1 LDDAAAVAS
10 SAMHAFV
17 SPAPDLDEVVDD
29 PCPRCGAKTMPTPP
43 AKTVT
48 YRPLLLV
55 VDDELPVLKV
65 VERLAAKV
73 GFDVVTCA
81 GGADAMRTLMR
92 RPADLA
98 MVDLRMP
105 DVNGLDLLRQIRS
118 SVPGCEVI
126 LMTAHAAV
134 DSAVEAIKLGARE
147 YLTKPFDFDRLRQV
161 LVDIRLELE
170 RRTQI
175 VALESQV
182 ARQLEYC
189 GMLGRSPLMQEVF
202 SLIQR
207 LAPHAKVVLITGETG
222 TGKELAAR
230 AFHHAGTRRAKSF
243 VTINCSAVVDTLFE
257 SELFGHVR
265 GAFTGAVESK
275 AGVFE
280 AANGGT
286 LSLDEVGELPL
297 SVQAKLLRA
306 LEYGEVQ
313 RVGSLQP
320 KRVDV
325 TVVAATNRDL
335 RAEVAAGR
343 FRGDLFYRL
352 NVVEVF
358 LPPLR
363 DRREDI
369 PYLTAAFMGAAAERM
384 RKPIHGLTPAA
395 ERLLLAARWEGN
407 VRELKNVV
415 ERACM
420 LSDGTLVSDR
430 ELEGAFGPERA
441 AHGFYPG
448 SSAPHKPRAG
458 HESEQPAPLEA
469 LERDHILDVLRQ
481 VNGNRMAAAKL
492 LGISRRALY
501 RRLERHHLADEAPP
515 ASSRRLG
522 SSG

>member
-1 LDDAAAVAS
+1 MTA
-10 SAMHAFV
+10 
-17 SPAPDLDEVVDD
+17 
-29 PCPRCGAKTMPTPP
+29 CGS
-43 AKTVT
+43 
-48 YRPLLLV
+48 
-55 VDDELPVLKV
+55 
-65 VERLAAKV
+65 
-73 GFDVVTCA
+73 
-81 GGADAMRTLMR
+81 GAEAMRMLAR

-105 DVNGLDLLRQIRS
+105 DVNGLDLLRQIR
-118 SVPGCEVI
+118 VTHPGCEVI
-126 LMTAHAAV
+126 LMTAYAAV

-147 YLTKPFDFDRLRQV
+147 YLTKPFDFERLRQV
-161 LVDIRLELE
+161 LGDIRLELE
-170 RRTQI
+170 RRAQV

-182 ARQLEYC
+182 ARQLEFC
-189 GMLGRSPLMQEVF
+189 GMLGRSPAMQEVF

-207 LAPHAKVVLITGETG
+207 LAPHAKVVLLTGETG

-230 AFHHAGTRRAKSF
+230 AFHHVGTRRGRSF

-265 GAFTGAVESK
+265 GAFTGAMESK

-280 AANGGT
+280 TANGGT
-286 LSLDEVGELPL
+286 LFLDEVGELPL

-313 RVGSLQP
+313 RVGALQP
-320 KRVDV
+320 KHVDV
-325 TVVAATNRDL
+325 TVIAATNRDL

-352 NVVEVF
+352 NVVEVS

-369 PYLTAAFMGAAAERM
+369 PYLTAAFMRDAAARM
-384 RKPIHGLTPAA
+384 RKPISGLTPAA
-395 ERLLLAARWEGN
+395 ERILLTARWEGN

-420 LSDGTLVSDR
+420 LSDGTLVSER
-430 ELEGAFGPERA
+430 ELAGALGPEQAVNSLNASHVAPKARVD
-441 AHGFYPG
+441 HG
-448 SSAPHKPRAG
+448 APRGA
-458 HESEQPAPLEA
+458 PASLEGI
-469 LERDHILDVLRQ
+469 ERDHILDVLRQ

-501 RRLERHHLADEAPP
+501 RRLERHNLADEAPSP
-515 ASSRRLG
+515 GGKRS
-522 SSG
+522 

>member
-1 LDDAAAVAS
+1 MAIPLPKPDAS
-10 SAMHAFV
+10 
-17 SPAPDLDEVVDD
+17 
-29 PCPRCGAKTMPTPP
+29 
-43 AKTVT
+43 
-48 YRPLLLV
+48 RPLLLV
-55 VDDELPVLKV
+55 VDDEMPVLKV
-65 VERLAAKV
+65 LERLAARI

-81 GGADAMRTLMR
+81 SGADAMRTLMR
-92 RPADLA
+92 KPADLA

-105 DVNGLDLLRQIRS
+105 DVNGLDLLKQIRAA
-118 SVPGCEVI
+118 VPSCEVI
-126 LMTAHAAV
+126 LMTAYAAV

-147 YLTKPFDFDRLRQV
+147 YLTKPFDFDRLKQV
-161 LVDIRLELE
+161 LEDIRMELE
-170 RRTQI
+170 RRAQV

-182 ARQLEYC
+182 ARQLEFC
-189 GMLGRSPLMQEVF
+189 GMLGRSPAMQEVF

-207 LAPHAKVVLITGETG
+207 LAPHAKVVLIGGETG

-230 AFHHAGTRRAKSF
+230 AFHHAGTRRSRPF

-275 AGVFE
+275 PGVFE
-280 AANGGT
+280 AAQGGT
-286 LSLDEVGELPL
+286 LFLDEVGELPL

-325 TVVAATNRDL
+325 TVIAATNRDL

-352 NVVEVF
+352 NVVEVT

-369 PYLTAAFMGAAAERM
+369 PYLTAAFVRDCAARV
-384 RKPIHGLTPAA
+384 RKPIHGLTPQA
-395 ERLLLAARWEGN
+395 ERVLLNARWDGN
-407 VRELKNVV
+407 VRELKNVI

-420 LSDGTLVSDR
+420 LADGTLLSER
-430 ELEGAFGPERA
+430 ELAGAFGPDVQA
-441 AHGFYPG
+441 ARPAG
-448 SSAPHKPRAG
+448 AIAKPRTAG
-458 HESEQPAPLEA
+458 EAAPGTPPLEEI
-469 LERDHILDVLRQ
+469 EREHILEVLRQ
-481 VNGNRMAAAKL
+481 VNGNRMAAAKV

-501 RRLERHHLADEAPP
+501 RRLERHHLAEEAPP
-515 ASSRRLG
+515 AILRRPL
-522 SSG
+522 